1 MRTVTEV
8 VAVEASAEVGA
19 ILGWEVM
26 KKSIIKTEKPSKI
39 NIAIGMVFHS
49 IFLKIFPIKKF
60 TADII
65 II

>member
-19 ILGWEVM
+19 ILGWEFM
-26 KKSIIKTEKPSKI
+26 KTSIIKTEKPSKI
-39 NIAIGMVFHS
+39 NIAIGMVFPS

-60 TADII
+60 TAYII
-65 II
+65 